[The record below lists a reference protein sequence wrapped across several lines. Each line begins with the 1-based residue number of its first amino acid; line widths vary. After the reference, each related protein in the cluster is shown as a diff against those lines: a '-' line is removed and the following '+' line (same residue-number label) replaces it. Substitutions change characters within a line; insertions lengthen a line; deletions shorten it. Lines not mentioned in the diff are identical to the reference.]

1 VLANSGVGQF
11 LSQQQ
16 FYVFKQQQAPTKL
29 AEPLNDIRFA
39 YSKAI
44 NTVISQNGNARY
56 LDSTATR
63 CGSLLLPAMR
73 QPFTKG
79 VPLSIYLLCPTS
91 RNRLIIYS
99 SLVGLVF
106 WYPST
111 KPSQT
116 GPQYK
121 CHTAYCSKSKDRTRL
136 RSYRVCS
143 AAKIK
148 YNYCAPCQQ
157 CVRKGVRCVYDL

>member
-1 VLANSGVGQF
+1 
-11 LSQQQ
+11 
-16 FYVFKQQQAPTKL
+16 
-29 AEPLNDIRFA
+29 
-39 YSKAI
+39 
-44 NTVISQNGNARY
+44 
-56 LDSTATR
+56 
-63 CGSLLLPAMR
+63 MR
-73 QPFTKG
+73 QPFTKD
-79 VPLSIYLLCPTS
+79 VPLSIYLLCSTS
-91 RNRLIIYS
+91 RNRLVIYS
-99 SLVGLVF
+99 SLVYLIF

-121 CHTAYCSKSKDRTRL
+121 RHTAYCSKSKDRTRL

-157 CVRKGVRCVYDL
+157 CVRKGVRCVYDLQRSRRGQTGSGSKEEETASAVLVPATAVSQMSESTPSGLVAEGLRLGVESNDLLKRI